1 MAGVNPL
8 DERLSILL
16 SCYLD
21 GALEPSELDS
31 VVDALENDL
40 AAVAE
45 FHKLREARRAVR
57 LLPML
62 DVPLHLLP
70 GLHMGVELSAFLD
83 GELTTAEIPI
93 VTAHLDD
100 CIDCRHELVDLDRS
114 RTAVRALPGLEP
126 PEFLNV
132 HREIARSSRRGIRTT
147 AAVLV
152 GAAAVAVA
160 FSFGPLSSSG
170 EPSSVTI
177 SDLDARHAAVASVPT
192 GLQTGISGT
201 TSP

>member
-1 MAGVNPL
+1 MAGMNPP
-8 DERLSILL
+8 EAKLSILL

-21 GALEPSELDS
+21 GSLEPSELAE
-31 VVDALENDL
+31 VVVALENDL
-40 AAVAE
+40 GAVAE
-45 FHKLREARRAVR
+45 FHRLREARRAVR

-70 GLHMGVELSAFLD
+70 GEHMSVELSAFLD
-83 GELTTAEIPI
+83 GELTTTELPVVA
-93 VTAHLDD
+93 AHIDT
-100 CIDCRHELVDLDRS
+100 CIDCRHELADLDRS

-126 PEFLNV
+126 PAFLSV
-132 HREIARSSRRGIRTT
+132 QREAASAPRRGVRTT

-152 GAAAVAVA
+152 GAAAVAIA
-160 FSFGPLSSSG
+160 FSFGPFASSS

-177 SDLDARHAAVASVPT
+177 SDLDARHAAVASVPS
-192 GLQTGISGT
+192 GIQTSLLE

>member
-1 MAGVNPL
+1 MAGVNPS
-8 DERLSILL
+8 EARISTLL

-21 GALEPSELDS
+21 GALEPSELEE
-31 VVDALENDL
+31 VVVALENDL
-40 AAVAE
+40 EAVAE
-45 FHKLREARRAVR
+45 FHRLREVRRAVR

-70 GLHMGVELSAFLD
+70 DEHMSVELSAFLD
-83 GELTTAEIPI
+83 GELTTAELPV
-93 VTAHLDD
+93 VTAHIDH
-100 CIDCRHELVDLDRS
+100 CVDCRHELADLDRS

-126 PEFLNV
+126 PAFLSV
-132 HREIARSSRRGIRTT
+132 HREAALRPRRGVRTT

-152 GAAAVAVA
+152 GAAAVVFA
-160 FSFGPLSSSG
+160 FSFGPFSSSS

-177 SDLDARHAAVASVPT
+177 SDLDARHAAVASVPSGVQT
-192 GLQTGISGT
+192 GLSE